1 MSKGLREGKAT
12 DMFGQAASGLGS
24 AYSTPQQK
32 PKQIEYKDVISIL
45 QKMIFDTNELKL
57 FDNEN
62 RKRLYNSL
70 SNLFLKSN
78 TKSIQTFIIVEQQ
91 KLTNR
96 TTVDFSKVIKSMI
109 KFYNYTQQQKSEL
122 EKFIVKFIDQAN
134 KQQTDIKLSLVKKQN
149 AQVNSQNNKNINNK
163 NLLFQKIYKITNLD
177 DWVKNFNVIIQTQSN
192 ILKLNQNDMVLIQ
205 NKFNVIY
212 KQIKNIKTKLDKNA
226 LNSLYKRIDIYFKN
240 NIFTPLQ
247 LNQNEIKTIN
257 YSFYKCVNVYLNNNN
272 LLSETLLLRWKVL
285 ANIK

>member
-1 MSKGLREGKAT
+1 MSNGLREGKAT
-12 DMFGQAASGLGS
+12 EMFGQAASGLGS
-24 AYSTPQQK
+24 GYYKPKQK
-32 PKQIEYKDVISIL
+32 PKQIEYKDIISIL
-45 QKMIFDTNELKL
+45 QKMVFDKNELKL

-62 RKRLYNSL
+62 RKRLYNNL
-70 SNLFLKSN
+70 SNLFIKSN
-78 TKSIQTFIIVEQQ
+78 TKSIQTFIILEQQ

-96 TTVDFSKVIKSMI
+96 TTVDFSKVINSMI
-109 KFYNYTQQQKSEL
+109 KFYNYTPQQKSEL
-122 EKFIVKFIDQAN
+122 EQFIVKFIDEAN
-134 KQQTDIKLSLVKKQN
+134 KQQTDIKLSLVNKQN
-149 AQVNSQNNKNINNK
+149 AQVNSQNNKNVNNK

-177 DWVKNFNVIIQTQSN
+177 DWVKNFNIIIQTQSN

-205 NKFNVIY
+205 NKFNVVY
-212 KQIKNIKTKLDKNA
+212 RQIKNTKTKLDKNA
-226 LNSLYKRIDIYFKN
+226 LNALYKRIDIYFKN

>member
-1 MSKGLREGKAT
+1 MSNGLREGKAT

-24 AYSTPQQK
+24 AYSTPQTPQQTPQK
-32 PKQIEYKDVISIL
+32 EIEYKNIIPIL
-45 QKMIFDTNELKL
+45 QSMIFNKKKL
-57 FDNEN
+57 TLLND
-62 RKRLYNSL
+62 RQKKRLYNDI
-70 SNLFLKSN
+70 SNLFLNSK
-78 TKSIQTFIIVEQQ
+78 TKSIQTFVVLEQQ

-96 TTVDFSKVIKSMI
+96 TTIDISNLIK
-109 KFYNYTQQQKSEL
+109 NYVPDVKDQIEQ
-122 EKFIVKFIDQAN
+122 FINEFITNINQ
-134 KQQTDIKLSLVKKQN
+134 QQTDIKLSLVNKQN
-149 AQVNSQNNKNINNK
+149 AQVNSQNNKNVNNK

-212 KQIKNIKTKLDKNA
+212 KQIKNIKTGLDKNA
-226 LNSLYKRIDIYFKN
+226 LNAFYKRIDTYFVKH
-240 NIFTPLQ
+240 ISTPLQ
-247 LNQNEIKTIN
+247 LTQNEIKTIN
-257 YSFYKCVNVYLNNNN
+257 YSFYKCINVYLKNNN

>member
-1 MSKGLREGKAT
+1 MSNGLREGKAT

-24 AYSTPQQK
+24 AYSTPQTPQQTPQK
-32 PKQIEYKDVISIL
+32 EIEYKNIIPIL
-45 QKMIFDTNELKL
+45 QSMIFNKKKL
-57 FDNEN
+57 TLLND
-62 RKRLYNSL
+62 RQKKRLYNDI
-70 SNLFLKSN
+70 SNLFLNSK
-78 TKSIQTFIIVEQQ
+78 TKSIQTFVVLEQQ

-96 TTVDFSKVIKSMI
+96 TTIDISNLIK
-109 KFYNYTQQQKSEL
+109 NYVPDVKDQIEQ
-122 EKFIVKFIDQAN
+122 FINEFITNINQ
-134 KQQTDIKLSLVKKQN
+134 QQTDIKLSLVNKQN
-149 AQVNSQNNKNINNK
+149 AQVNSQNNKNVNNK

-212 KQIKNIKTKLDKNA
+212 KQIKNIKTGLDKNA
-226 LNSLYKRIDIYFKN
+226 LNAFYKRIDIYFNKQ
-240 NIFTPLQ
+240 ISTPLQ
-247 LNQNEIKTIN
+247 LTQNEIKTIN
-257 YSFYKCVNVYLNNNN
+257 YSFYKCINVYLKNNN